1 MHISSTV
8 FARFL
13 QHLQGCSEGKF
24 MEAFLALRPALKM
37 RSEWTTTICRGAMTA
52 AAAWEAAMNNLHL
65 SMVSS
70 HVTVMY
76 DI

>member
-1 MHISSTV
+1 
-8 FARFL
+8 
-13 QHLQGCSEGKF
+13 